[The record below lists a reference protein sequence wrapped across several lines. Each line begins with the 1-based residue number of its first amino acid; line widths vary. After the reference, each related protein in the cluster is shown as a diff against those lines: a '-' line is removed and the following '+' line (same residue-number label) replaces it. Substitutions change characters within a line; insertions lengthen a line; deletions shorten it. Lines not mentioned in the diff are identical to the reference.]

1 MDCASKKLKKMDD
14 ATSIASLPQEI
25 ILKILPTLPPKSAVS
40 FRCTSKFFHS
50 FIPQPH
56 FAFRILFWVSSTN
69 LYTVDYTTEESHG
82 RLQPTSLQW
91 SADELRRFE
100 LLFGSSFADGKLCLF
115 NNRNGETTILDLST
129 RQHISLPQTSFHPNP
144 GCGELWAKIFSGSA
158 LGFDPV
164 SKRYKVLKSE
174 LYINNLHHYYQGV
187 LRVLTL
193 GVDESWRS
201 VATENSF
208 LPRRHIGS
216 VQIGGIIYLINFK
229 INSRD
234 EQEIVVFDIG
244 KENLIRMIHFP
255 YIFQHWGGSLT
266 RSTHSSWVKLNG
278 RLAYIFV
285 DDVKGRTPQISVCTL
300 DESMGPGWDRHE
312 VPLTLEEAEI
322 ISQAESM
329 SFTAN
334 SIGEIVFLIQAGS
347 MSPKILIYACGTQL
361 WRKFEING
369 CSPVENLSRMIV
381 HVIEEK
387 VRKIHQEKKLDML
400 VDKDLKNNYD
410 RIELEE
416 MVQVALLCTQY
427 HPSHRPKMSEVVR
440 MLEGDGL
447 AEKWEASQRAEAT
460 KCRANEFSSSERYSD
475 LTEDS
480 SLLIQAMELSGPR

>member
-244 KENLIRMIHFP
+244 KENLIRMIPFP
-255 YIFQHWGGSLT
+255 YRFQHWGGSLT

-387 VRKIHQEKKLDML
+387 V
-400 VDKDLKNNYD
+400 YF
-410 RIELEE
+410 
-416 MVQVALLCTQY
+416 
-427 HPSHRPKMSEVVR
+427 SE
-440 MLEGDGL
+440 
-447 AEKWEASQRAEAT
+447 
-460 KCRANEFSSSERYSD
+460 
-475 LTEDS
+475 
-480 SLLIQAMELSGPR
+480 